1 LDRGTVLIE
10 LGDGSQKDNSLVA
23 KKGRWT
29 LSRHSN
35 ANTPRGKCSLGHQKI
50 HNTVLHLTSVL
61 LEKGII
67 SHEEWEGATAGSHG
81 LILKELQKLVVHP
94 ITEQDRRGIDDQHKP
109 IINLLSDRRTN

>member
-1 LDRGTVLIE
+1 
-10 LGDGSQKDNSLVA
+10 
-23 KKGRWT
+23 
-29 LSRHSN
+29 
-35 ANTPRGKCSLGHQKI
+35 LGHQKI

-81 LILKELQKLVVHP
+81 LILKELHKLVVHP
-94 ITEQDRRGIDDQHKP
+94 ITEIDDQHKP